1 MFPNGGHSDTTS
13 PGDSSGTGNA
23 SIIQQTL
30 TRYWGYSH
38 FRPLQE
44 DIIQSVLEGKD
55 TLALM
60 TTGGGKSVCYQVPG
74 MVKKGICIV
83 ISPLLAL
90 MNDQVEFLSRKS
102 IRAVMVHS
110 SLTSREIDIIL
121 DNCIHGGIK
130 FLYISPERLDTEL
143 FIARVQQMDIN
154 LIAVDEA
161 HCISQ
166 WGYDFR
172 PAYLKITELRKLFPN
187 VPALALTASA
197 TPDVAIDI
205 QQKLGFKKENILR
218 KSFERKNLSYVVLKE
233 EAKVPRLLK
242 IINNVKGSGI
252 IYVRNRR
259 KAEEVAAMLKQ
270 QNISAEFYHA
280 GLNFD
285 ERSRRQ
291 EDWLRDRTRI
301 IVSTNAFG
309 MGINKANVRFV
320 VHLDLPDSLEA
331 YFQEAGR
338 AGRDEKRAY
347 AVILY
352 NDADKLNLERN
363 VQLSF
368 PAMNEIKKVYGALC
382 SFYNMTP
389 GGGVGATFN
398 FSLSDFCARYSLEPS
413 TVINGIKFLEKEN
426 YLMLTDA
433 FYRPSR
439 IHILINQKDLY
450 RYQVEAPAY
459 DAFIKLLLRSYEGL
473 FDNYVNIREYELAKR
488 STLTVAEVETLLQRL
503 DKKEIISYAP
513 QSDKPQLVFLDD
525 CHPVSNLHISKQ
537 HYQDVKERAFKRVEW
552 VLHYVTSVHKC
563 RSEMLLAYFG
573 ETETI
578 RCGICDVCIERNKLE
593 LSDLEF
599 KNIAE
604 QLKVALNKGAISLDD
619 LVHQV
624 KQVREEKILKTVQ
637 WLIDNDELTYNDDN
651 LLEWKI
657 A

>member
-1 MFPNGGHSDTTS
+1 MFPKGGHSDNTS
-13 PGDSSGTGNA
+13 PGDSFGTYNVSA
-23 SIIQQTL
+23 IQQAL

-74 MVKKGICIV
+74 LVKDGICIV
-83 ISPLLAL
+83 ISPLIAL
-90 MNDQVEFLSRKS
+90 MNDQVEFLTRKG

-110 SLTSREIDIIL
+110 SLTAKEIDIIL
-121 DNCIHGGIK
+121 DNCIHGDIK
-130 FLYISPERLDTEL
+130 FLYISPERIDTDL
-143 FIARVQQMDIN
+143 FIARVQQMNVN

-172 PAYLKITELRKLFPN
+172 PAYLKITELRKLFPQ
-187 VPALALTASA
+187 VPVLALTASA
-197 TPDVAIDI
+197 TPDVAVDI
-205 QQKLGFKKENILR
+205 QQKLDFKKENILR
-218 KSFERKNLSYVVLKE
+218 KSFERKNLAYVVLKE
-233 EAKVPRLLK
+233 EAKVPRLMK

-259 KAEEVAAMLKQ
+259 KAEEVTAMLKQ
-270 QNISAEFYHA
+270 QGISAEFYHA
-280 GLNFD
+280 GLSFD
-285 ERSRRQ
+285 ERRGRQ
-291 EDWLRDRTRI
+291 EAWLKDKIRV

-320 VHLDLPDSLEA
+320 VHLDLPDSMEA

-347 AVILY
+347 AVLLY
-352 NDADKLNLERN
+352 NNADKLNLERN

-368 PAMNEIKKVYGALC
+368 PAIDEIKKVYGALC
-382 SFYNMTP
+382 SFYGMAP
-389 GGGVGATFN
+389 GGGIGATFN
-398 FSLSDFCARYSLEPS
+398 FSLNDFCARYTFEPA
-413 TVINGIKFLEKEN
+413 TVIHSIKFLEKEN
-426 YLMLTDA
+426 YLMLTEA

-439 IHILINQKDLY
+439 IHILIKQKDLY

-473 FDNYVNIREYELAKR
+473 FDNYVNIGEYDLAKR
-488 STLTVAEVETLLQRL
+488 STLTVAEVENLLHRL
-503 DKKEIISYAP
+503 DKKEIISYVP
-513 QSDKPQLVFLDD
+513 QSDKPQLVFLDN
-525 CHPVSNLHISKQ
+525 CHPASNLRISKQ

-573 ETETI
+573 ESETI

-604 QLKVALNKGAISLDD
+604 QLKIALNKGPISLSDMI
-619 LVHQV
+619 HEV
-624 KQVREEKILKTVQ
+624 KQVREEKVLKTVQ

-651 LLEWKI
+651 L
-657 A
+657 

>member
-1 MFPNGGHSDTTS
+1 LNP
-13 PGDSSGTGNA
+13 TGNIQHSA
-23 SIIQQTL
+23 SDIQKIL
-30 TRYWGYSH
+30 VKYWGYNH

-44 DIIQSVLEGKD
+44 EIINSVLEGSD

-60 TTGGGKSVCYQVPG
+60 TTGGGKSVCYQVPAL
-74 MVKKGICIV
+74 VKEGICIV
-83 ISPLLAL
+83 ISPLIAL
-90 MNDQVEFLSRKS
+90 MNDQVEFLTRKG
-102 IRAVMVHS
+102 IRATMIHS
-110 SLTSREIDIIL
+110 SLTSREIDLIL
-121 DNCIHGGIK
+121 DNCIHGNMK
-130 FLYISPERLDTEL
+130 FLYVSPERLDTDL
-143 FIARVQQMDIN
+143 FIARVQQMHVN

-172 PAYLKITELRKLFPN
+172 PAYMKIVELRKYFPQ
-187 VPALALTASA
+187 VPVLAVTASA
-197 TPDVAIDI
+197 TPEVAIDI
-205 QQKLGFKKENILR
+205 QKKLEFKKENLLR

-233 EAKVPRLLK
+233 EAKTERLLK

-259 KAEEVAAMLKQ
+259 KAEEVAGILKQ

-280 GLNFD
+280 GLSFD
-285 ERSRRQ
+285 ERSKRQ
-291 EDWLRDRTRI
+291 EDWLKDKARV

-347 AVILY
+347 AVLLY
-352 NDADKLNLERN
+352 NEADRLSLQRN
-363 VQLSF
+363 MIHSF
-368 PAMNEIKKVYGALC
+368 PEITEIKKVYAAL
-382 SFYNMTP
+382 SSYYKMLA
-389 GGGVGATFN
+389 GSGKGSTFD
-398 FSLSDFCARYSLEPS
+398 FSLSDFYSKYSLDAS
-413 TVINGIKFLEKEN
+413 LVINSIKFLEKEN
-426 YLMLTDA
+426 YLMLTEG

-439 IHILINQKDLY
+439 IHVLIKQKDLY

-473 FDNYVNIREYELAKR
+473 FDNYINIREYDLAKR
-488 STLTVAEVETLLQRL
+488 STLTIAEVEDLLQRL
-503 DKKEIISYAP
+503 DKKEIISYIP
-513 QSDKPQLVFLDD
+513 QSDKPQLVYLDD
-525 CHPVSNLHISKQ
+525 CHQISNLHISKQ
-537 HYQDVKERAFKRVEW
+537 HYHELKERALKRMEW
-552 VLHYVTSVHKC
+552 VIHYAASTHKC

-599 KNIAE
+599 KNVSE
-604 QLKVALNKGAISLDD
+604 QLKAFLQKEPLSLSD
-619 LVHQV
+619 LVHKV
-624 KQVREEKILKTVQ
+624 TQVREDKILKTVQ
-637 WLIDNDELTYNDDN
+637 WLIDNGKISPNEDN
-651 LLEWKI
+651 LLEWKK
-657 A
+657 

>member
-1 MFPNGGHSDTTS
+1 LNSTFNIQHSTS
-13 PGDSSGTGNA
+13 N
-23 SIIQQTL
+23 IQQIL

-44 DIIQSVLEGKD
+44 DIINAVLKGED

-60 TTGGGKSVCYQVPG
+60 TTGGGKSVCYQIPG
-74 MVKKGICIV
+74 LAKDGICIV
-83 ISPLLAL
+83 ISPLIAL
-90 MNDQVEFLSRKS
+90 MNDQVSFLTRKG

-110 SLTSREIDIIL
+110 SLTSREIDLIL
-121 DNCIHGGIK
+121 DNCIHGDIK
-130 FLYISPERLDTEL
+130 FLYISPERLGTDL
-143 FIARVQQMDIN
+143 FIARIQQMNVN

-172 PAYLKITELRKLFPN
+172 PAYMKIAELRKLFPK
-187 VPALALTASA
+187 VPVLALTASA
-197 TPDVAIDI
+197 TPEVAKDI
-205 QQKLGFKKENILR
+205 QEKLEFKKENTLR

-233 EAKVPRLLK
+233 EAKTPRLLK
-242 IINNVKGSGI
+242 IISNVKGAGI
-252 IYVRNRR
+252 IYVRNRK

-280 GLNFD
+280 GLSFD
-285 ERSRRQ
+285 ERSKRQ
-291 EDWLRDRTRI
+291 EAWLRDNVQV

-309 MGINKANVRFV
+309 MGINKANARFV

-347 AVILY
+347 AVLLY
-352 NDADKLNLERN
+352 NEADRLSLERN
-363 VQLSF
+363 IQHSF
-368 PAMNEIKKVYGALC
+368 PEIDDIKKVYAALC
-382 SFYNMTP
+382 SFYNMVP
-389 GGGVGATFN
+389 GGGAGSTFD
-398 FSLSDFCARYSLEPS
+398 FSLSEVSSKYSLEPS
-413 TVINGIKFLEKEN
+413 VIMSSIKFLEREN
-426 YLMLTDA
+426 YLMLTEA

-439 IHILINQKDLY
+439 IQIRINQKDLY

-473 FDNYVNIREYELAKR
+473 FDSYVNIREYDLAKR
-488 STLTVAEVETLLQRL
+488 STLSVNEVESLLQRL
-503 DKKEIISYAP
+503 DKRNIISYIP
-513 QSDKPQLVFLDD
+513 QSDKAQLVYLDD
-525 CHPVSNLHISKQ
+525 CHSISNLRISKQ
-537 HYQDVKERAFKRVEW
+537 NYHDLKERALKRMEW
-552 VLHYVTSVHKC
+552 VIHYAASTHKC

-599 KNIAE
+599 HNIAE
-604 QLKVALNKGAISLDD
+604 QLKAALHIETLSLSD
-619 LVHQV
+619 LVHKV
-624 KQVREEKILKTVQ
+624 AQVREDKILKTVQ
-637 WLIDNDELTYNDDN
+637 WLIDNGKLAYNDDS
-651 LLEWKI
+651 LLEWKR
-657 A
+657 